1 MNYGQIREYD
11 IANGPGIRA
20 TLFVTGCSHHCY
32 NCFNQEYWDHNAGK
46 VFDEKAEH
54 LLVNYLKHPQIS
66 GLTILG
72 GEPFEN
78 THGLVKFI
86 NENLKG
92 QEWFKGKD
100 IWCYSGYTIDQ
111 IINDPEKRKLLEL
124 IDVLVDGKFVDS
136 LKDPSLKFRGSSNQN
151 IYKISHLNNH
161 LRADFY
167 SEFM

>member
-11 IANGPGIRA
+11 IANGVGIRA

-32 NCFNQEYWDHNAGK
+32 NCFNPEYWSHEAGQL
-46 VFDEKAEH
+46 FDDVAAH
-54 LLVNYLKHPQIS
+54 RLVNYLKHPQVS

-78 THGLVKFI
+78 VDGLVDFI
-86 NENLKG
+86 KTYLKG
-92 QEWFKGKD
+92 QEWFKHKD

-111 IINDPEKRKLLEL
+111 IIEDSNKRKLLEL
-124 IDVLVDGKFVDS
+124 VDVLVDGKFVDS

-151 IYKISHLNNH
+151 IYKIKHVDNH
-161 LRADFY
+161 LSADFY
-167 SEFM
+167 SELM

>member
-11 IANGPGIRA
+11 IANGVGIRA

-32 NCFNQEYWDHNAGK
+32 NCFNPEYWDHIAGNEFTK
-46 VFDEKAEH
+46 DVAET
-54 LLVNYLKHPQIS
+54 LVNYLKHPQVS

-78 THGLVKFI
+78 VDGLIDFI
-86 NENLKG
+86 KTYLKG
-92 QEWFKGKD
+92 QEWFRNKD

-111 IINDPEKRKLLEL
+111 IIEDPNKRKLLEL
-124 IDVLVDGKFVDS
+124 VDVLVDGKFVDS

-151 IYKISHLNNH
+151 IYKIKHVDNH
-161 LRADFY
+161 LSADFY
-167 SEFM
+167 SELM

>member
-20 TLFVTGCSHHCY
+20 TLFVTGCSHHCF
-32 NCFNQEYWDHNAGK
+32 NCFNQEYWDHDAGEL
-46 VFDEKAEH
+46 FDEVAAH
-54 LLVNYLKHPQIS
+54 RLVDYLKHPQVS

-78 THGLVKFI
+78 VDSLVSFI
-86 NENLKG
+86 NKYLKD
-92 QEWFKGKD
+92 QEWFKNKD

-111 IINDPEKRKLLEL
+111 IIMDPKKIELLKL
-124 IDVLVDGKFVDS
+124 IDALVDGKFIDE

-151 IYKISHLNNH
+151 IWKVTYKDNKITI
-161 LRADFY
+161 DEY
-167 SEFM
+167 EEFM

>member
-11 IANGPGIRA
+11 IANGVGIRA

-32 NCFNQEYWDHNAGK
+32 NCFNPEYWDHTAGNEFTK
-46 VFDEKAEH
+46 DVAET
-54 LLVNYLKHPQIS
+54 LVSYLKHPQVS

-78 THGLVKFI
+78 VDGLVDFI
-86 NENLKG
+86 NTYLKG
-92 QEWFKGKD
+92 QEWFRNKD

-111 IINDPEKRKLLEL
+111 IIEDPNKRKLLEL
-124 IDVLVDGKFVDS
+124 VDVLVDGKFVDS

-151 IYKISHLNNH
+151 IYKIKHVDNH
-161 LRADFY
+161 ISANFY
-167 SEFM
+167 SELM